1 MNSWMAGQRRVICIG
16 CMGKQFQ
23 DISRQAASHIKLV
36 LTLLAVMWL
45 LEIIDQVLLGQFLN
59 NFGIRPRTPIG
70 LLGIVLA
77 PFLHSNLAHLAA
89 NSVPFAVLAL
99 LILARDP
106 DEFWLVTVIVWLVSG
121 LGVWLFAPANT
132 IHIGAS
138 GVIFGYLGFLLFRGF
153 FDRKSLSIIVAIFVG
168 MVYGWVLL
176 GVLPLQAGISWQGHL
191 FGLIG
196 GAIAAR
202 VATRWQA

>member
-1 MNSWMAGQRRVICIG
+1 
-16 CMGKQFQ
+16 MGKQFQ
-23 DISRQAASHIKLV
+23 EISRQAASHIKLV

-77 PFLHSNLAHLAA
+77 PFLHGSLAHLAA

-106 DEFWLVTVIVWLVSG
+106 DEFWLVTLIVWLVSG

-138 GVIFGYLGFLLFRGF
+138 GVIFGYLGFLLFRGV
-153 FDRKSLSIIVAIFVG
+153 FDRKLLSIAVAVFVG
-168 MVYGWVLL
+168 AVYGYVLL
-176 GVLPLQAGISWQGHL
+176 GVLPLQAGVSWQGHL

>member
-1 MNSWMAGQRRVICIG
+1 MR
-16 CMGKQFQ
+16 KQLQ
-23 DISRQAASHIKLV
+23 EISRQATSHLKLV
-36 LTLLAVMWL
+36 LTLLAVFWF
-45 LEIIDQVLLGQFLN
+45 LEIIDQVLLGQLLN
-59 NFGIRPRTPIG
+59 SFGIRPRTPIG

-77 PFLHSNLAHLAA
+77 PFLHGNLAHLAA
-89 NSVPFAVLAL
+89 NSVPFAVLTL

-153 FDRKSLSIIVAIFVG
+153 FDRKLLSIAVAIFVG
-168 MVYGWVLL
+168 AVYGWVLL
-176 GVLPLQAGISWQGHL
+176 GVLPLQAGVSWQGHL

-202 VATRWQA
+202 VATHWQA